1 MVETIEWTPR
11 GVVMI
16 DQTRLPLHEEY
27 VTCRNYLEVA
37 AAIRDM
43 IIRGAPA
50 IGVAAAM
57 GVAIGVQYASEAD
70 LDAQVD
76 AICETLA
83 KTRPTAVNL
92 FWAIDRMKRLYTA
105 LRGKPLGEIRERLIQ
120 EAQLVR
126 KEDIPH
132 IHQPQRYTSPMRV
145 FGIDCGTE
153 FTGYGVVEMD
163 HTARSPR
170 LTHCAAGT
178 IRLNKKEK
186 TPQRLAQVYAE
197 LTALMTLHAP
207 DCVAIEEVFFSA
219 NPKSALKL
227 GQVRG
232 VAMLAAATCNLP
244 VSEYSPLT
252 IKSSVTG
259 YGLAAKQQVQFM
271 VTRLLALDGPPE
283 SPDAADALAIA
294 ICHIHTAQTL
304 QLQGAGR

>member
-1 MVETIEWTPR
+1 
-11 GVVMI
+11 
-16 DQTRLPLHEEY
+16 
-27 VTCRNYLEVA
+27 
-37 AAIRDM
+37 
-43 IIRGAPA
+43 
-50 IGVAAAM
+50 
-57 GVAIGVQYASEAD
+57 
-70 LDAQVD
+70 
-76 AICETLA
+76 
-83 KTRPTAVNL
+83 
-92 FWAIDRMKRLYTA
+92 
-105 LRGKPLGEIRERLIQ
+105 
-120 EAQLVR
+120 
-126 KEDIPH
+126 
-132 IHQPQRYTSPMRV
+132 MRV

-163 HTARSPR
+163 HAARDPR
-170 LTHCAAGT
+170 LVQRAAGT
-178 IRLNKKEK
+178 IRLSKKEK

-197 LTALMTLHAP
+197 LTALMTLHQP

-219 NPKSALKL
+219 NAKSALKL

-271 VTRLLALDGPPE
+271 VTRLLGLNAEPE

-304 QLQGAGR
+304 LLQGANR